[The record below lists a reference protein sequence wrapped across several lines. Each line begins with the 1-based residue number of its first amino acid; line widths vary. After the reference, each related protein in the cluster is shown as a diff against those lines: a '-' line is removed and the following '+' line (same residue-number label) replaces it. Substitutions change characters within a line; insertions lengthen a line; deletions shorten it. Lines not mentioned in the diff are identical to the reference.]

1 MTRDFDN
8 GYPTRRFVLGALLSA
23 TASAAWADGG
33 APRRSI
39 RPRPR
44 LGDTVPPKA
53 AGTGS
58 TAREIVR
65 AAGLSGTTGFLVAD
79 AESGEILDGHGETRL
94 YPPASVT
101 KTITTLYGLETLG
114 NGFRFRTRVM
124 ATGPIIGGR
133 LMGDLYLVGGGDP
146 TLDSDALG
154 DLVRQLK
161 QAGLREIAGNAHV
174 HAAALPYQRAI
185 DPGQPEYLGYNPAL
199 SGLNLNFNR
208 VFFEWKRRKG
218 RYDIT
223 MDARALK
230 YRPRVS
236 TAAMTVVD
244 RRSPI
249 FTLTTLERSDR
260 WTVARRALGRKGG
273 RWLPVRRPEFY
284 AAEVFRTL
292 ARSFGIQL
300 PAFRH
305 ATTLPRDARP
315 IASWESEPLDEMLR
329 YMLKYSTNLTAECV
343 GLTATRKRGENPRT
357 LRQSARVMT
366 LWLHRTTGAGRAR
379 FVDHSG
385 LEENNRL
392 SAHDMVQVLLKQGWD
407 GQLHRLMKDI
417 PFHDARGRPIRDY
430 PVKVN
435 AKTGTLNFVSALA
448 GYSAGPG
455 SRKLAFAVFSADMNR
470 RASIPRAER
479 ERPRGARQWNRQAK
493 KMQQKLIESW
503 IAQFRA

>member
-1 MTRDFDN
+1 MTRNFGDRF
-8 GYPTRRFVLGALLSA
+8 PTRRWVLSALLSG
-23 TASAAWADGG
+23 TAGAALARGSA
-33 APRRSI
+33 PERSI
-39 RPRPR
+39 RPHPRPDDGPGR
-44 LGDTVPPKA
+44 SD
-53 AGTGS
+53 AGADS
-58 TAREIVR
+58 NAREIIR
-65 AAGLSGTTGFLVAD
+65 AAGLSGSTGFLVAD
-79 AESGEILDGHGETRL
+79 AESGEILDRYGETRL

-101 KTITTLYGLETLG
+101 KTITTFYGLETLG
-114 NGFRFRTRVM
+114 EAFRFRTRVM
-124 ATGPIIGGR
+124 VTGPIIGGR

-154 DLVRQLK
+154 ELARQLK
-161 QAGLREIAGNAHV
+161 RAGLREIAGNAHV

-185 DPGQPEYLGYNPAL
+185 DPSQPDYLGYNPAL

-208 VFFEWKRRKG
+208 VFFEWTRRKG
-218 RYDIT
+218 SYDIT

-230 YRPRVS
+230 FRPRVS
-236 TAAMTVVD
+236 TTAMTVVD
-244 RRSPI
+244 RRSPV

-292 ARSFGIQL
+292 ARAFGIQL
-300 PAFRH
+300 PEFRH
-305 ATTLPRDARP
+305 TSTLPRDIRP
-315 IASWESEPLDEMLR
+315 VATWESAPLDEMLR
-329 YMLKYSTNLTAECV
+329 RMLKYSTNLTAECV

-357 LRQSARVMT
+357 LRDSARVMT
-366 LWLHRTTGAGRAR
+366 LWLHRTSGAKSAR

-392 SAHDMVQVLLKQGWD
+392 SAHDMVQVLLEQGWN
-407 GQLHRLMKDI
+407 GPLHGLMKDI
-417 PFHDARGRPIRDY
+417 PFHDARGRPIRNY

-448 GYSAGPG
+448 GYTAGPG
-455 SRKLAFAVFSADMNR
+455 SRKLAFAVFSADMGR
-470 RASIPRAER
+470 RAAIPRAER

-503 IAQFRA
+503 IARYRA